1 MNSFFMV
8 LGIIFLLYAA
18 GNYYIALRFFQCL
31 RSIIEPYSLF
41 YWGGYTLVALTK
53 IVARI
58 GRKNFPGTFN
68 TRITIF
74 GDYWLAASYYFF
86 LVWVAVDLLRFMN
99 RLLLP
104 NFLLL
109 PYPSMVLGFSVLFLV
124 VALILYGNWNAKK
137 PRIRKYE
144 LTVNKTA
151 PGLSQLHIAMISD
164 IHLGVIVDKDRL
176 EAIIK
181 QINALHPDI
190 IFLVGDTI
198 DEDVKFFIEQEMS
211 VTLGKLHALYGV
223 FAVLGNHEY
232 LGGESNLAAEHIGKS
247 NIKLLRDEYLM
258 INKQFYVVGRDDR
271 SAKKA
276 NGKRRFPL
284 FRVMQGIDHELPI
297 ILLDHQPYDLGEGQR
312 NGVDLQLSG
321 HTHHGQFFPNNLIIQ
336 RFFEIDW
343 GYLRKGDY
351 QVIVSCGIGTW
362 GPPIRIGNHP
372 EIIDLVIT
380 FKK

>member
-1 MNSFFMV
+1 
-8 LGIIFLLYAA
+8 
-18 GNYYIALRFFQCL
+18 
-31 RSIIEPYSLF
+31 
-41 YWGGYTLVALTK
+41 
-53 IVARI
+53 
-58 GRKNFPGTFN
+58 
-68 TRITIF
+68 
-74 GDYWLAASYYFF
+74 
-86 LVWVAVDLLRFMN
+86 
-99 RLLLP
+99 
-104 NFLLL
+104 
-109 PYPSMVLGFSVLFLV
+109 MVLGFSVLFLV

-137 PRIRKYE
+137 TRIRKYE

-176 EAIIK
+176 ETIIK

-198 DEDVKFFIEQEMS
+198 DEDVKFFIEEEMS
-211 VTLGKLHALYGV
+211 VTLGKLHAPYGV

-232 LGGESNLAAEHIGKS
+232 LGGESDLAAEHIGKS

-276 NGKRRFPL
+276 NGKGRFPL
-284 FRVMQGIDHELPI
+284 YRVMQGIDHELPI
-297 ILLDHQPYDLGEGQR
+297 ILLDHQPYKLEEGQR
-312 NGVDLQLSG
+312 NRVDLQLSG

-336 RFFEIDW
+336 RVFEIDW
-343 GYLRKGDY
+343 GYLRKGAY

-372 EIIDLVIT
+372 EIIDLLIT
-380 FKK
+380 FEK